1 LGLKEPANLD
11 DLILAEIASATG
23 AEGKYLAVHGD
34 GPVAIVRFMHP
45 TKALQQDAHVL
56 PLDVVIEWM
65 SEDLLDGN
73 SVVVIQ
79 LD

>member
-1 LGLKEPANLD
+1 LEEPANLD
-11 DLILAEIASATG
+11 DLILAEIASAAGT
-23 AEGKYLAVHGD
+23 ERKYFAVHGD
-34 GPVAIVRFMHP
+34 GPVAIVRFMHF
-45 TKALQQDAHVL
+45 TKALQQDAHFV